1 MPYLVLVLV
10 LLGCTAERIEPLRG
24 EADEPSPVAPAESL
38 ALEPGVQMTRQN
50 TFVLDGEGYVCSAFA
65 IGEHWAATAAH
76 CVVDG
81 ELPLMVG
88 EGPARFVERTLRHP
102 FGYDVALVRV
112 VRPFVDWFELSEFD
126 AAEPG
131 MKGSNGGYGCDGS
144 LRSQD
149 IVFGAEATWTA
160 LNCSGDSGGPVL
172 DAAGRVL
179 GTMTHHETGRS
190 GAVGLSLMTP
200 MGNWRT
206 WATDEMAKVADAG
219 EAQGSIAA
227 AP

>member
-10 LLGCTAERIEPLRG
+10 LVGCTAERIEPLRG
-24 EADEPSPVAPAESL
+24 EVDGPPPSVPLDDLAP
-38 ALEPGVQMTRQN
+38 EPGDGMTRQN
-50 TFVLDGEGYVCSAFA
+50 TFVLDGAGYVCSAFA
-65 IGEHWAATAAH
+65 IGQYWAATAAH

-81 ELPLMVG
+81 ELPLIAG
-88 EGPARFVERTLRHP
+88 DGPARFVDRALRHP
-102 FGYDVALVRV
+102 HGYDVALVQV
-112 VRPFVDWFELSEFD
+112 ERPFVDWFELSDFD

-131 MKGSNGGYGCDGS
+131 MKASNGGYGCDGT
-144 LRSQD
+144 LRLQD
-149 IVFGAEATWTA
+149 IVFGTEATWTA

-200 MGNWRT
+200 VGNWRT
-206 WATDEMAKVADAG
+206 WATDEMAGTAYPAEGQARIAD
-219 EAQGSIAA
+219 
-227 AP
+227 